1 MLQTLSISAK
11 PGGTS
16 PVTTYSLRVIEL
28 RPYQLLCLVCMLG
41 EQQAELTE
49 RQPFAALNAEP
60 FWRDKHAFLA
70 RALEAM
76 RQQPDMPVVLRC
88 NAGGVFAFQDP
99 GPDADSPEGAE
110 FNQRRDLE
118 ILRQLDLAPGATLP
132 ARALLYRM
140 QNHLK
145 TVNGVCAPASC
156 SNCSAWQGCPKAKAG
171 FYERGNTINIDQI
184 IPVRS
189 DEQRAQSKVQS
200 LEAMRKARS
209 IRIRPHLLMCAVCQ
223 YGMGIRPPFDADNL
237 PEMLRLL
244 KDQPQTPITLVP
256 GADWMMCGPCK
267 RRDPEKGSC
276 VNVSGLG
283 GLANDLRDLN
293 VLMLLGLKYGDTLPA
308 DELYERLFRLIPHT
322 APTCSMDAAKYGKT
336 SIWWDVC
343 RDHPHGNPSYAKGS
357 GELVQLGWIPQPA
370 PASIHPPSVDPS

>member
-1 MLQTLSISAK
+1 MLQSVSISAK
-11 PGGTS
+11 AGPAS
-16 PVTTYSLRVIEL
+16 PVTTYSLRAIEL

-41 EQQAELTE
+41 EQQSEAAQREPFESLNE
-49 RQPFAALNAEP
+49 QPFWQNKHEFLTRVLQTMQAEP
-60 FWRDKHAFLA
+60 DL
-70 RALEAM
+70 
-76 RQQPDMPVVLRC
+76 PVVLRC

-99 GPDADSPEGAE
+99 GHAADSPEGEE

-132 ARALLYRM
+132 ARALLYRI

-145 TVNGVCAPASC
+145 TVDGVCGSSSC
-156 SNCSAWQGCPKAKAG
+156 TRCPAWQGCPKAQAG
-171 FYERGNTINIDQI
+171 FYERGNKINIDHI

-189 DEQRAQSKVQS
+189 DEQRAQTKVQS
-200 LEAMRKARS
+200 IEAMKKARS

-223 YGMGIRPPFDADNL
+223 YGMGIRPPFEFDNL
-237 PEMLRLL
+237 PEMLVLL
-244 KDQPQTPITLVP
+244 KEQPRTPITLVP

-267 RRDPEKGSC
+267 RRDPDKGSC

-293 VLMLLGLKYGDTLPA
+293 VLMLLGMKYGDTLPA
-308 DELYERLFRLIPHT
+308 DELYERLFRQIPHT
-322 APTCSMDAAKYGKT
+322 APTCSMDATKYGKT

-343 RDHPHGNPSYAKGS
+343 RDHPSGNPSYAKGS
-357 GELVQLGWIPQPA
+357 TGLVQLGWIAPPPGSPSAGQP
-370 PASIHPPSVDPS
+370 